1 MASNGHRGCHLDGE
15 DGEISRSLKIY
26 TNGASSLGKSKIGS
40 VQLDYKDSFLRKK
53 QKNQK
58 GIFPGD
64 LSNPSCSSR
73 VIQTGGKFFMFQFF
87 NEVSN
92 DDFKFKTS

>member
-1 MASNGHRGCHLDGE
+1 MKE
-15 DGEISRSLKIY
+15 
-26 TNGASSLGKSKIGS
+26 T
-40 VQLDYKDSFLRKK
+40 
-53 QKNQK
+53 KNQK

-73 VIQTGGKFFMFQFF
+73 VLTLEIQTGGKFFMFQFF